1 MDELVERGLKNKR
14 ESKYI
19 EFKESIDLGSTRDWC
34 EIIKDIVAIANTGGG
49 VVVFGVNNTG
59 EPVGADVSNVLDL
72 DPAQI
77 ADKIYKYTGIHFSDF
92 EVLERDKSGKTV
104 AILRIQSVTSPI
116 VFEKPGTYP
125 IENGKQK
132 TAFAQGSV
140 YFRHGAKSETGNSE
154 DIRRMFERNL
164 ELIREEWM
172 KGVSK
177 VIHAPPGHH
186 IAVLPQEVVQSDSPE
201 ATPIRITDDP
211 AAPAYYRVD
220 KDDSHPCRQKELIDE
235 INKRLPEDVNINTY
249 DTLAVRRVHDLDG
262 NRVFCHQP
270 KYSSLQYSNDF
281 IEWILKQYREDNSF
295 FEKARRD
302 FYEMKNDV

>member
-104 AILRIQSVTSPI
+104 AILRIQSVTLLS
-116 VFEKPGTYP
+116 F
-125 IENGKQK
+125 
-132 TAFAQGSV
+132 S
-140 YFRHGAKSETGNSE
+140 
-154 DIRRMFERNL
+154 RNL
-164 ELIREEWM
+164 ERILLRMENRRQLSLRE
-172 KGVSK
+172 VSIFAMERK
-177 VIHAPPGHH
+177 VK
-186 IAVLPQEVVQSDSPE
+186 
-201 ATPIRITDDP
+201 
-211 AAPAYYRVD
+211 RV
-220 KDDSHPCRQKELIDE
+220 
-235 INKRLPEDVNINTY
+235 
-249 DTLAVRRVHDLDG
+249 
-262 NRVFCHQP
+262 
-270 KYSSLQYSNDF
+270 
-281 IEWILKQYREDNSF
+281 
-295 FEKARRD
+295 
-302 FYEMKNDV
+302 